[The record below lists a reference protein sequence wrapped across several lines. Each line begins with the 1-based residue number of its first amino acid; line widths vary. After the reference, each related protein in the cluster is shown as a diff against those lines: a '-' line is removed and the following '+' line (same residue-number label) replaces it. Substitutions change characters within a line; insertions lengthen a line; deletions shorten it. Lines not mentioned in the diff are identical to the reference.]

1 MGFERIVLTTNTPIA
16 KTETLNLS
24 LTLCSQHHCVIV
36 EVMGGANDT
45 GVVIG
50 VNNDGGEAFRI
61 DEREAAP

>member
-1 MGFERIVLTTNTPIA
+1 
-16 KTETLNLS
+16 
-24 LTLCSQHHCVIV
+24 
-36 EVMGGANDT
+36 MGGANDT